1 MLKVGDIARKLSL
14 DLRVSGD
21 LHRDVSGCYISDLLS
36 DVMAHSKDG
45 ELWITLQTHPNIVA
59 VAVIKGISGIIITNG
74 RTPDPDT
81 IKKAEEE
88 NITIFTTPKTT
99 FEIAGLLYN
108 LLNDIHQGQNNQNK

>member
-1 MLKVGDIARKLSL
+1 MLKVSDVADKLSL
-14 DLRVSGD
+14 DIKVSGD
-21 LHRDVSGCYISDLLS
+21 LHKDVTGCYISDLLS

-74 RTPDPDT
+74 RSPEQDT
-81 IKKAEEE
+81 IKKAEDE
-88 NITIFTTPKTT
+88 NITILTTQKTT

-108 LLNDIHQGQNNQNK
+108 LLNSSQK